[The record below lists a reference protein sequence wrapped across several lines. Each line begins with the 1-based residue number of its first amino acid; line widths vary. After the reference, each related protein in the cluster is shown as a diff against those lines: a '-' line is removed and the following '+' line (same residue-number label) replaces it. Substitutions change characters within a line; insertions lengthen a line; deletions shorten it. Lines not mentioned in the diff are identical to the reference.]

1 MDRNRITEWW
11 IKRFMGLNTLIIRA
25 SRGALGTLLLGQT
38 VLLLHS
44 TGRRSGRE
52 RITPIS
58 YFATDGCYFLVG
70 SNWGRQRNAAW
81 YYNLLAHP
89 RTLIEVK
96 GRTIPVEASLAEGD
110 EYDSLWEIA
119 VKRYRGYRRYREKST
134 RHIPI
139 VILKPVE

>member
-1 MDRNRITEWW
+1 MINLL
-11 IKRFMGLNTLIIRA
+11 IKIFMGLNRLVIRA
-25 SRGALGTLLLGQT
+25 SRGTLGTLLLGQT

-70 SNWGRQRNAAW
+70 SNWGRQHNAAW

-89 RTLIEVK
+89 CTLIEVK
-96 GRTIPVEASLAEGD
+96 GRTIPVEAFLAEGD
-110 EYDSLWEIA
+110 EYDRLWEIA
-119 VKRYRGYRRYREKST
+119 VKRYRGYRRYKEKAS

>member
-1 MDRNRITEWW
+1 MINLL
-11 IKRFMGLNTLIIRA
+11 IKIFMGLNRLVIRA
-25 SRGALGTLLLGQT
+25 SRGTLGTLLLGQT

-70 SNWGRQRNAAW
+70 SNWGRQHNAAW

-89 RTLIEVK
+89 RTVIEVK
-96 GRTIPVEASLAEGD
+96 GRTIPVEAVEVEGG
-110 EYDSLWEIA
+110 EYDRLWKIA
-119 VKRYRGYRRYREKST
+119 LRRY
-134 RHIPI
+134 
-139 VILKPVE
+139 